1 VHPRNV
7 GMQPIRCTVN
17 PDIIE
22 ENEYRR
28 NRVRQTTNVVVVGGG
43 TAGLEAAC
51 TAAEVGCSAFVL
63 EQAERTGGLA
73 RLVSRLPA
81 KRRLADL
88 ADWLEIRA
96 SRLDNVHILTRQKAN
111 PGLLKALKPHVLIN
125 ATGSGPLLPKIPGLL
140 ERIDGRE
147 GRVHSIIGLLD
158 KLEQF
163 QDCAGREV
171 AVVGG
176 GAVGLDVVEFFALKG
191 AKTTVIEMMPAVGR
205 DLDITTKDYMNHVI
219 GKHAVTVM
227 TDTKLVEVQDRC
239 FIVENQETRK
249 SIPFQIGVVCLGMRS
264 ADEGLEELKNYCA
277 ENDVVLLNIG
287 DSKHPRKLIDGT
299 EEARDVLLTLSSM
312 DRLAGGEIGGNSF

>member
-1 VHPRNV
+1 
-7 GMQPIRCTVN
+7 MQPIRCTVN

-43 TAGLEAAC
+43 PAGLEAAC

-63 EQAERTGGLA
+63 EQADRTGGLA
-73 RLVSRLPA
+73 RRVSRLPA

-96 SRLDNVHILTRQKAN
+96 SRLDNVHILTRQKA
-111 PGLLKALKPHVLIN
+111 GREMLDALKPHVLIN
-125 ATGSGPLLPKIPGLL
+125 ATGSIPLLPKIPGLL
-140 ERIDGRE
+140 ERIDTQE
-147 GRVHSIIGLLD
+147 GCVYSIAGLLD
-158 KLEQF
+158 RLERF

-219 GKHAVTVM
+219 RKHAVTVM
-227 TDTKLVEVQDRC
+227 TDTRLAEVQDRC
-239 FIVENQETRK
+239 FIVENRGTRQ
-249 SIPFQIGVVCLGMRS
+249 SIPFETGVVCLGMKS
-264 ADEGLEELKNYCA
+264 ADEGLEELKTYCA

-287 DSKHPRKLIDGT
+287 DSRRPRKLIDGT

-312 DRLAGGEIGGNSF
+312 DRLDDRGGDRNSF